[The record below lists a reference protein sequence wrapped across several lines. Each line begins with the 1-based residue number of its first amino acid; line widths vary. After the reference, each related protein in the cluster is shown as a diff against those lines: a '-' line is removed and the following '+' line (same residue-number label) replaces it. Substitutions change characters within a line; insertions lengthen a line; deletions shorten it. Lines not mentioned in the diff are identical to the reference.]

1 MSKKLYSVY
10 KTINKTNNKEYIGFH
25 SVSENEIVLTN
36 NSETG
41 SIFSSGYLGSGKLI
55 KSAIEKYGPE
65 NFKQELIYITE
76 NREEAEELE
85 KDLVNKNWVDSD
97 SNYNVSIG
105 GNVCILY
112 GENNGFYGQKHTKET
127 LDKIQESRNKT
138 LKEQPFSWSEIYI
151 VDDPDKIF
159 YSYEEVYKYFNI
171 NEKYQSMNLFKLDE
185 LINNNIITFKS
196 KFLLEKSKKRY
207 IEKLQQI
214 ANEPEIAKQRA
225 QQCSERFK
233 GIPKSEKSNIKR
245 GKSIKEWI
253 ENNPDEHIERMNK
266 INKNPEKIAKTAEK
280 HRGMKR
286 SLETKINIAKSQK
299 NCKQRF
305 KNLNTNEIKLFNL
318 KIENPDTNWEKC
330 TYQLYID
337 SNESV
342 KAIYIGDK
350 VPEGFSLYTDEIY

>member
-1 MSKKLYSVY
+1 MKKLYTIY
-10 KTINKTNNKEYIGFH
+10 KTINNVNNKEYIGFH
-25 SVSENEIVLTN
+25 SLTN
-36 NSETG
+36 NEKIVNEKSENG
-41 SIFSSGYLGSGKLI
+41 SIYSSGYLGSGKLI

-65 NFKQELIYITE
+65 NFTQELIYITE
-76 NREEAEELE
+76 DKEEAEQLE
-85 KDLVNKNWVDSD
+85 KDLVNQEWVNSD

-105 GNVCILY
+105 GNVCILF
-112 GENNGFYGQKHTKET
+112 GENNGFYNKKHTQET
-127 LDKIQESRNKT
+127 INKIQSSRNNTK
-138 LKEQPFSWSEIYI
+138 LENNFSWCELYL
-151 VDDPDKIF
+151 VENPDKIF

-171 NEKYQSMNLFKLDE
+171 NEKYYSMNLFKLDE
-185 LINNNIITFKS
+185 LINNNIIMFKS

-253 ENNPDEHIERMNK
+253 ANNPDGHIERMNK

-286 SLETKINIAKSQK
+286 SLETKINLAIANK
-299 NCKQRF
+299 NNKRKW
-305 KNLNTNEIKLFNL
+305 KNIDNNEIKILKTSDITDFSNL
-318 KIENPDTNWEKC
+318 EKISFKLYTNSE
-330 TYQLYID
+330 
-337 SNESV
+337 ESV
-342 KAIYIGDK
+342 KGIYNGDK
-350 VPEGFSLYTDEIY
+350 IPDGFTLYSDTEY

>member
-36 NSETG
+36 KSETG

-151 VDDPDKIF
+151 VDDPNKVF
-159 YSYEEVYKYFNI
+159 YNKNEVVEYYNLNGTDLENKRTINKMVFDGILKYKSNYLNDVALRQH
-171 NEKYQSMNLFKLDE
+171 NEYVTM
-185 LINNNIITFKS
+185 INNSDSIKQKLAEECS
-196 KFLLEKSKKRY
+196 K
-207 IEKLQQI
+207 
-214 ANEPEIAKQRA
+214 
-225 QQCSERFK
+225 RFK
-233 GIPKSEKSNIKR
+233 GVPKTAESNIKR
-245 GKSIKEWI
+245 GTSIKEWI

-286 SLETKINIAKSQK
+286 SLNTKINIAKSQK

-305 KNLNTNEIKLFNL
+305 KNLNTSEIRVFNL
-318 KIENPDTNWEKC
+318 KTENPDTNWEKC
-330 TYQLYID
+330 FYQLYID
-337 SNESV
+337 SNESI
-342 KAIYIGDK
+342 KAIYISDK